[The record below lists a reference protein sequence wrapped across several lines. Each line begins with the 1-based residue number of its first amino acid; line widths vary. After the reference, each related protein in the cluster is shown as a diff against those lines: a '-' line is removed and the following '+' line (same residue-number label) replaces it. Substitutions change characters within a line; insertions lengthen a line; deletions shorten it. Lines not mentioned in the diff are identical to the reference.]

1 MPVFSPAPQFNFQ
14 IFMFDAST
22 ELPSS
27 FTEVLSGATRLGLGF
42 GLSFLFGSF
51 SEVNGLTAE
60 IETEEYREG
69 GRNHGP
75 RQFAKWGR
83 YPVLEFK
90 RGVTFNTDIWDWYYQ
105 VLYGSQAPI
114 RKNGIV
120 ILNDRGGGVVPE
132 GTGLG
137 LPVLDRTPVAVWFFS
152 NGLPSRLIGPSLD
165 ARGNEIAIETLEIT
179 HESLVR
185 VGPAQIPG
193 IGEALVQFGL

>member
-1 MPVFSPAPQFNFQ
+1 MPVFNPVPQFNFQ
-14 IFMFDAST
+14 VFMFDAST
-22 ELPSS
+22 EVPSS
-27 FTEVLSGATRLGLGF
+27 PAQLLGGATRLGLGF

-51 SEVNGLTAE
+51 SEVHGLTAE

-90 RGVTFNTDIWDWYYQ
+90 RGVTFNTDIWDWYHQ
-105 VLYGSQAPI
+105 VLYGSEAPI

-120 ILNDRGGGVVPE
+120 ILNDRGGGLVPD

-137 LPVLDRTPVAVWFFS
+137 LPLLDTTPVAVWFFS
-152 NGLPSRLIGPSLD
+152 NGLPSRLVGPALE
-165 ARGNEIAIETLEIT
+165 ARGNEIAIESLEIT
-179 HESLVR
+179 HESLQR

-193 IGEALVQFGL
+193 IGEALVSLGL